1 MTGKAGRT
9 RVVPYQF
16 RRGSV
21 TPLTIA
27 GAAIM
32 KDCAESIFADRNYV
46 YVFNNKFFI
55 RDTDIQAIF
64 GRLGIEEASQ
74 AFYLGRELEK
84 ALLAVRLG
92 KKYSQEDE
100 LRWGYLTP

>member
-1 MTGKAGRT
+1 
-9 RVVPYQF
+9 
-16 RRGSV
+16 
-21 TPLTIA
+21 
-27 GAAIM
+27 
-32 KDCAESIFADRNYV
+32 
-46 YVFNNKFFI
+46 VFNNKFFI